1 MNVTKTMPKCLIAYF
16 YSICIVGPMG
26 FWMVLRYLNKYR
38 AKSMEIRYE
47 QDSDS
52 GSVVS
57 VIDERRPSILI
68 SMRDLQKDGKL
79 LEDRDLNQKFYS
91 EFEIAEHTVMISGF
105 PRDLPRIELEQGVKE
120 MIDLI
125 IQKENLTT

>member
-1 MNVTKTMPKCLIAYF
+1 
-16 YSICIVGPMG
+16 MG

-68 SMRDLQKDGKL
+68 SMRDLQKDGEL

-91 EFEIAEHTVMISGF
+91 EFEIAEHTVMITGF